1 MNLKKIPHLKQII
14 ILTVIIFLIPLV
26 ITFAKFVKEVF
37 YDFYL
42 GSKEFYFTSNR
53 LKEKTATYQV
63 NNWSG
68 VGSFDV
74 TFDLLSSLN
83 NKLYTNYDI
92 DYKITFSCSDGATCS
107 IENDSGTIYSV
118 NHSTSISISV
128 TPNKVFEEGEE
139 LVVDVTATSTS
150 PYVKTLSAKFIYTSG
165 KKGITYSISDQKA
178 SPYLNIS
185 VTNANTYCTV
195 INAFNSYSKGDYI
208 DINVFLE
215 LDDISKQNCI
225 SKYIKLS
232 FDPGVILVDTTSSIL
247 DNATF
252 GYKTI
257 NDVSYIKE
265 VTFPIDALSSK
276 ELKFYKLDPSLN
288 YTYPNDGTDSIINVE
303 ILEP

>member
-1 MNLKKIPHLKQII
+1 M
-14 ILTVIIFLIPLV
+14 
-26 ITFAKFVKEVF
+26 
-37 YDFYL
+37 
-42 GSKEFYFTSNR
+42 
-53 LKEKTATYQV
+53 
-63 NNWSG
+63 
-68 VGSFDV
+68 
-74 TFDLLSSLN
+74 
-83 NKLYTNYDI
+83 
-92 DYKITFSCSDGATCS
+92 
-107 IENDSGTIYSV
+107 
-118 NHSTSISISV
+118 
-128 TPNKVFEEGEE
+128 
-139 LVVDVTATSTS
+139 
-150 PYVKTLSAKFIYTSG
+150 
-165 KKGITYSISDQKA
+165 
-178 SPYLNIS
+178 
-185 VTNANTYCTV
+185 
-195 INAFNSYSKGDYI
+195 
-208 DINVFLE
+208 E